1 MMFRLAPAALV
12 AALCATAVAL
22 SAGQTAPATAK
33 DKKSPLLKLV
43 ETWPDAETLKARRI
57 QVEAMPLFRETA
69 PLPFTLTADFGVIN
83 KDHDPESAKRYPGVL
98 TAAGADG
105 TPRAIDVQLS
115 ARGHFRRMARNC
127 SMMPLRVEFPKRG
140 VAGTAFEGQTTL
152 KIGTGCA
159 DSSEYEQ
166 ITYREYLAYPL
177 FNLVTP
183 LSFRARLARGTY
195 IDAKTHKRVANRA
208 ALFLE
213 HDTDVARRAE
223 GRSVELPRIEFKDL
237 DPETLTSVMLYEY
250 AIGNTDFSIYA
261 LHNVRVVQRPGVRPL
276 FLVPYDFDLSGI
288 VHAPYA
294 APDRRLGLKSVL
306 DRLYR
311 GPCRTVDEFDAAAAG
326 FRAKR
331 ADMFA
336 LLETIP
342 DLDRSMRAEMKDYLE
357 GFFQAI
363 ETRDAIKKR
372 FVNNCKPQPTM

>member
-1 MMFRLAPAALV
+1 MLRLAPAALL
-12 AALCATAVAL
+12 AALCATAATL
-22 SAGQTAPATAK
+22 SAGQTAPAAAK

-43 ETWPDAETLKARRI
+43 EAWPDAEALKARRA

-83 KDHDPESAKRYPGVL
+83 KDHNPESSKRYPGVL

-127 SMMPLRVEFPKRG
+127 PMMPLRVEFPKRG
-140 VAGTAFEGQTTL
+140 LAGTAFEGQTTL

-159 DSSEYEQ
+159 DTGEYEQ

-195 IDAKTHKRVANRA
+195 IDAKTHKRIANRA

-223 GRSVELPRIEFKDL
+223 GRSVELPRVAFKDL
-237 DPETLTSVMLYEY
+237 DPETLTRVMLYEY

-261 LHNVRVVQRPGVRPL
+261 LHNVRLVQKPGIRPF

-326 FRAKR
+326 FRARR
-331 ADMFA
+331 ADMLA

-342 DLDRSMRAEMKDYLE
+342 ELDRATRAEMKDYLE

-363 ETRDAIKKR
+363 ETREAIKKR
-372 FVNNCKPQPTM
+372 FVNSCKPQPTM